1 MNSLKVLC
9 LFICVAGW
17 AVTAINMDDGDK
29 MAKASLK
36 LKTSSEKLS
45 FLQTGTSQ
53 RTSKS
58 RRKYSDVDL
67 SKHMAK
73 NAICVKDKGDGT
85 FPAIPEVI
93 DCPYDDIRLCENTD
107 EKDDIENKKK
117 IMAKNGVHEYNCL
130 VPELYRGVKC
140 PADVRLPQVN
150 SYPFK
155 YKGKVSLKK
164 VKGGGFF
171 GSMGLHL
178 GGSKTRDHSGT
189 FGSLATPHWL
199 AEGFT
204 EAD

>member
-58 RRKYSDVDL
+58 RRKYGEVDL
-67 SKHMAK
+67 RKQMAN
-73 NAICVKDKGDGT
+73 NAICVKDKGNGN

-93 DCPYDDIRLCENTD
+93 DCPYDDIRLCETD
-107 EKDDIENKKK
+107 EKDDVGEK

-130 VPELYRGVKC
+130 VPELHRGVKC

-164 VKGGGFF
+164 VKAI
-171 GSMGLHL
+171 LDYL
-178 GGSKTRDHSGT
+178 VY
-189 FGSLATPHWL
+189 LL
-199 AEGFT
+199 
-204 EAD
+204 